1 MGIKVPAAIGTAALL
16 LGGGGV
22 ATYYAQTP
30 VKIDVNGKVEEL
42 RTFDDTVGELLTNH
56 GVKVGEHD
64 KVTPA
69 ASTPLKSGTVVT
81 VQTASAVKVKVG
93 DETKTIWTTARTYGD
108 LLKELGYDPAKI
120 RTNVDPAATLRAD
133 GPEIEVQ
140 QPVKVKLTVGGEERE
155 VETYAKNV
163 EELVK
168 EAAPEIVAGEHRTNP
183 AGEVALS
190 ENLAVSVSKVE
201 KKDVVEKQEIP
212 FKTVKQQSANL
223 DKGKTEVKTK
233 GVKGIKEVT
242 KTQTLVD
249 GKVESETVSK
259 ENVVTKPV
267 DEVVVEGTREVK
279 AAAKPAEAS
288 RAENRKAPAN
298 NSSAK
303 SEPAKRESAPA
314 KQEEKKPEAKKSDD
328 AALRSTGRGG
338 TCTASFYWEPQP
350 TASGERFNPNAMTAA
365 HKTLPLGTR
374 LRVTNP
380 ANGKS
385 VVVRINDRG
394 PYIGGRCLDLSK
406 ASFAA
411 IGNTGSGVMKVRYE
425 ILGR

>member
-168 EAAPEIVAGEHRTNP
+168 EAAPEIAAGEHRTNP

-233 GVKGIKEVT
+233 GVKGVKEVT

-267 DEVVVEGTREVK
+267 DEVVVEGTREVR
-279 AAAKPAEAS
+279 AAKPREAS
-288 RAENRKAPAN
+288 RAENRR
-298 NSSAK
+298 
-303 SEPAKRESAPA
+303 EPAKNQDGKKSESAPA
-314 KQEEKKPEAKKSDD
+314 
-328 AALRSTGRGG
+328 RSTGRGG

-394 PYIGGRCLDLSK
+394 PYIGGRCLDLSR